1 MNYTIV
7 GIGEIVWDVFPD
19 GVRLGGAT
27 ANFALGAATL
37 GHDGIVVS
45 RIGEDE
51 AGRDIRNR
59 FASGGLE
66 ARYLQSDGEHSTG
79 MVEVELGEN
88 GAPSFVI
95 HEDAAW
101 DYLEFTP
108 DLSALAQQTDA
119 VCFGTL
125 AQRAEASRSTIQR
138 FVAGTPE
145 TALRI
150 LDVNLRQLYYDA
162 TDLKTSL
169 ELANVAKLSVD
180 ELETLTGILSLPEG
194 KQESIAVL
202 AETYGLRAVAITRS
216 EQGSVLYEGGEFF
229 QHSGVPV
236 DVVDT
241 VGAGD
246 AFTAAL
252 AVGLLEGRS
261 PEDTNDFAN
270 RVASY
275 VCSQA
280 GATPDLSELA
290 KD

>member
-1 MNYTIV
+1 LNYTVV
-7 GIGEIVWDVFPD
+7 GIGEIVWDVFPE
-19 GVRLGGAT
+19 GTRLGGAP
-27 ANFALGAATL
+27 ANFALDAAAL
-37 GHDGIVVS
+37 GHNGIVAS

-51 AGRDIRNR
+51 AGRKIRKR
-59 FASGGLE
+59 FDSRGLE
-66 ARYLQSDGEHSTG
+66 ARYLQYDGEHPTG
-79 MVEVELGEN
+79 TVDVELGEN
-88 GAPSFVI
+88 GVPSFTI
-95 HEDAAW
+95 HENAAW

-108 DLSALAQQTDA
+108 DLAALAPKTDA

-125 AQRAEASRSTIQR
+125 AQRAENSRSTIQR
-138 FVAGTPE
+138 FVADTPE

-150 LDVNLRQLYYDA
+150 LDVNLRQLYYDTA
-162 TDLKTSL
+162 DLKTSL

-180 ELETLTGILSLPEG
+180 EWETLTAILSLPEA
-194 KQESIAVL
+194 KQESIAAL

-216 EQGSVLYEGGEFF
+216 ERGSVLYQGGEFF
-229 QHSGVPV
+229 QHAGVSV

-290 KD
+290 EG